1 MEKNKL
7 KKFEKSKE
15 EEGETV
21 SYLYPSHLMRWVRD
35 RQSPR
40 KASNEGMTRQKREK
54 TSPLFSGS
62 MGFELLL
69 RVRKEVE
76 PIEEITPSIN
86 IGVNRCFINKFIC
99 DVLAESVDWRER
111 GAVARVKDQ
120 GTCGSSWAL
129 STIGSAEAVHHITTG
144 SGEA

>member
-1 MEKNKL
+1 MC
-7 KKFEKSKE
+7 
-15 EEGETV
+15 
-21 SYLYPSHLMRWVRD
+21 YPIILII
-35 RQSPR
+35 
-40 KASNEGMTRQKREK
+40 
-54 TSPLFSGS
+54 L
-62 MGFELLL
+62 
-69 RVRKEVE
+69 
-76 PIEEITPSIN
+76 
-86 IGVNRCFINKFIC
+86 GVLAA